1 MLSSRNIS
9 SRVWLPADL
18 KIKKNSMIHKSQIIL
33 KADQS
38 RVILLPLIL
47 PGYDRV
53 ERIFKR
59 IDALTDAK
67 VEEMLSSVHKKFAY
81 RHKKFDTIL
90 KQHFNIYAGQENSD
104 MRFDESRQLLAG
116 ALLSKEY
123 SIQSAALFNPSI
135 VPHPD
140 QSGLEKGETRF
151 VMSLRATGEG
161 HVSSIVFRTG
171 ILSPDGSINLSPLTP
186 YNVLGKFIPVG
197 DNGTDYNLVFDQDSL
212 IEERVIFPNT
222 IIESMGMEDVRLVK
236 FNDEKGTRFYGTYT
250 AYDGRNI
257 QSRLL
262 ETEDFCSFKIRSLTG
277 ASSSDKGMG
286 LFPEKIN
293 GKYAIISRQGGD
305 SISIMFSDDLY
316 RWDHHEL
323 LMEPMYPFE
332 LVQIGNCGSP
342 IKTEK
347 GWLLLTHGVGPVR
360 EYFISAVLLD
370 LEDPTRIISRLDH
383 PIIAATKHERE
394 GYVPNVVYSSGG
406 MISADKLFI
415 PYAMSD
421 SRYRFAWIET
431 DLLLDE
437 LLS

>member
-1 MLSSRNIS
+1 M
-9 SRVWLPADL
+9 
-18 KIKKNSMIHKSQIIL
+18 HKSQIIL

-38 RVILLPLIL
+38 RVILQPLFL
-47 PGYDRV
+47 PGSDRV

-59 IDALTDAK
+59 IDGLADAEVK
-67 VEEMLSSVHKKFAY
+67 EMLSSIHKKFSH
-81 RHKKFDTIL
+81 RHKNFNAIL
-90 KQHFNIYAGQENSD
+90 KQHFNTLAGQGSHD
-104 MRFDESRQLLAG
+104 KRFDESRKLLAG

-135 VPHPD
+135 VPHHD

-171 ILSPDGSINLSPLTP
+171 ILFPDGSISLSPLTP
-186 YNVLGKFIPVG
+186 YNVLGEYIPIG
-197 DNGTDYNLVFDQDSL
+197 DNGTDYNLVFEQDSL
-212 IEERVIFPNT
+212 IEERVIFPGT
-222 IIESMGMEDVRLVK
+222 AIESMGMEDLRLVK
-236 FNDEKGTRFYGTYT
+236 FSDKKGTRFYGTYT
-250 AYDGRNI
+250 AYDGRKI
-257 QSRLL
+257 KSRLL
-262 ETEDFCSFKIRSLTG
+262 ETDDFRSFRIRSLTG
-277 ASSSDKGMG
+277 ASARDKGMG

-293 GKYAIISRQGGD
+293 GKYAIISRQGGE
-305 SISIMFSDDLY
+305 SISIRFSDDLY
-316 RWDHHEL
+316 RWDNHEL
-323 LMEPMYPFE
+323 LMEPMYPFD

-370 LEDPTRIISRLDH
+370 LEDPARIISRLDR
-383 PIIAATKHERE
+383 PIITAAEHERE
-394 GYVPNVVYSSGG
+394 GYVPNVVYSCGG

-421 SRYRFAWIET
+421 SRCGFAWIET

>member
-1 MLSSRNIS
+1 
-9 SRVWLPADL
+9 
-18 KIKKNSMIHKSQIIL
+18 MINKSQIIL

-38 RVILLPLIL
+38 RVILLPLVL
-47 PGYDRV
+47 PGFNRV

-59 IDALTDAK
+59 IEGLTDTEVK
-67 VEEMLSSVHKKFAY
+67 EMLSSVNKKFRH
-81 RHKKFDTIL
+81 RHKNFDSSL
-90 KQHFNIYAGQENSD
+90 KRHFNIFAVQVTLGN
-104 MRFDESRQLLAG
+104 RFDESRQLLAG

-135 VPHPD
+135 VSHPD

-197 DNGTDYNLVFDQDSL
+197 NNGTDYDLVFDQDSL
-212 IEERVIFPNT
+212 IEERVIFPGT
-222 IIESMGMEDVRLVK
+222 TIESMGMEDVRLVK

-262 ETEDFCSFKIRSLTG
+262 ETEDFCSFRIRSLTG
-277 ASSSDKGMG
+277 VSASDKGMG

-316 RWDHHEL
+316 RWDNHEL
-323 LMEPMYPFE
+323 LMEPKYPFE

-370 LEDPTRIISRLDH
+370 LEDPTRIISRLDR
-383 PIIAATKHERE
+383 PIIAATRHERE

-437 LLS
+437 LLK

>member
-1 MLSSRNIS
+1 MTEL
-9 SRVWLPADL
+9 
-18 KIKKNSMIHKSQIIL
+18 MHKSQIIL

-53 ERIFKR
+53 ERIFNR
-59 IDALTDAK
+59 INALTDAK
-67 VEEMLSSVHKKFAY
+67 VEEMLALVRKKFAH
-81 RHKKFDTIL
+81 RHKKFDAIL
-90 KQHFNIYAGQENSD
+90 KRHYNIYAGQTTVG
-104 MRFDESRQLLAG
+104 MQFDESRQLLTG
-116 ALLSKEY
+116 AMFSKEY

-135 VPHPD
+135 APHPD

-161 HVSSIVFRTG
+161 HVSSIVFRSG
-171 ILSPDGSINLSPLTP
+171 ILCPDGSIKLSPLTH
-186 YNVLGKFIPVG
+186 YNVLGEFIPVG
-197 DNGTDYNLVFDQDSL
+197 DSITDYDLVFDQDSL
-212 IEERVIFPNT
+212 LEERVIFPGT
-222 IIESMGMEDVRLVK
+222 LIESMGMEDVRLVK
-236 FNDEKGTRFYGTYT
+236 FKDEKGTRFYGTYT

-277 ASSSDKGMG
+277 LSAIDKGMG
-286 LFPEKIN
+286 IFPEKIN

-316 RWDHHEL
+316 RWDKHQL
-323 LMEPMYPFE
+323 LMEPVYPFE
-332 LVQIGNCGSP
+332 LLQIGNCGSP

-370 LEDPTRIISRLDH
+370 LKDPTKIISRLDH
-383 PIIAATKHERE
+383 PIIAATRYERE

-406 MISADKLFI
+406 MISGDKFFM

-437 LLS
+437 LSK

>member
-1 MLSSRNIS
+1 MMN
-9 SRVWLPADL
+9 
-18 KIKKNSMIHKSQIIL
+18 KSQIIL

-53 ERIFKR
+53 ERILTR
-59 IDALTDAK
+59 INALTDEK
-67 VEEMLSSVHKKFAY
+67 VEEMLALVRKKFAF

-90 KQHFNIYAGQENSD
+90 KKHFNIYAEKIPAGMKFN
-104 MRFDESRQLLAG
+104 ESRQLLTG
-116 ALLSKEY
+116 AVFSKEY

-135 VPHPD
+135 VAHPD
-140 QSGLEKGETRF
+140 QSGLEPGETRF

-171 ILSPDGSINLSPLTP
+171 ILCPDGTIKLSALTP
-186 YNVLGKFIPVG
+186 YNVLGEFTHVVDSI
-197 DNGTDYNLVFDQDSL
+197 TDYDLIFDQDSIL
-212 IEERVIFPNT
+212 EERVIFPST
-222 IIESMGMEDVRLVK
+222 LIESMGMEDVRLVK
-236 FNDEKGTRFYGTYT
+236 YSDEKGIRYFGTYT

-277 ASSSDKGMG
+277 TSASDKGMG

-316 RWDHHEL
+316 RWDKHQL
-323 LMEPMYPFE
+323 LMEPKYPFE

-342 IKTEK
+342 IKTDK

-370 LEDPTRIISRLDH
+370 LKDPTRIISRLDH
-383 PIIAATKHERE
+383 PIISASRYERE

-406 MISADKLFI
+406 MISGDKLFI

-431 DLLLDE
+431 ETLLNE

>member
-1 MLSSRNIS
+1 MNEL
-9 SRVWLPADL
+9 
-18 KIKKNSMIHKSQIIL
+18 IHKSQIIL

-38 RVILLPLIL
+38 RVILLPLSL
-47 PGYDRV
+47 PGFDRI
-53 ERIFKR
+53 ERIFR
-59 IDALTDAK
+59 RVNALKDSQVK
-67 VEEMLSSVHKKFAY
+67 EMLKSVHKKFAS
-81 RHKKFDTIL
+81 RHKNFNATL
-90 KQHFNIYAGQENSD
+90 KHHYTVSAEKGNSEI
-104 MRFDESRQLLAG
+104 RFDEPRQILAG

-140 QSGLEKGETRF
+140 QSGLATGETRF

-161 HVSSIVFRTG
+161 HISSIVFRTG
-171 ILSPDGSINLSPLTP
+171 ILFPDGSINLLPLTP

-197 DNGTDYNLVFDQDSL
+197 DSVIDYDLEFDQDSL
-212 IEERVIFPNT
+212 IEERVIFPGT

-236 FNDEKGTRFYGTYT
+236 YYDEQGSRYFGTYT

-277 ASSSDKGMG
+277 TSASDKGMG

-323 LMEPMYPFE
+323 LMEPKYPFE

-342 IKTEK
+342 IKTDK
-347 GWLLLTHGVGPVR
+347 GWLLLTHGVGPIR

-370 LEDPTRIISRLDH
+370 LEDPTRIISRLDR
-383 PIIAATKHERE
+383 PLIAATRYERE

-406 MISADKLFI
+406 MISGDKLFI

-431 DLLLDE
+431 NLLLKE
-437 LLS
+437 LLK